1 MGVPLL
7 DLHAQWKQIADE
19 VKAALEPVYDSQ
31 YFIMGP
37 QVKTLED
44 EVAAYC
50 GTRHGVGCASGSD
63 ALVLAL
69 MALEVGPG
77 DEVILPTH
85 TFFATAG
92 AVSRVGATPVFADI
106 DPETFNITAEE
117 IDRLATSRTKAAI
130 PVHLYGQVADMDPIM
145 TVCKARGIKVVE
157 DAAQS
162 IGAKYHGRRVGQ
174 TGGDIATFSFF
185 PSKNLGAMGDGGM
198 CVTNDDAL
206 AERMRILRN
215 HGAQPK
221 YYHKLIGLNSRLD
234 TMQAAVLSVKL
245 KYLEAWHEGR
255 RANAMDYDQRFAG
268 NPHITTPKILEHN
281 WSIYNQYSILI
292 TNGRRDEVMAG
303 LKERGIGC
311 EIYYPVPLHLQECYS
326 ELGGR
331 EGDLPVSEKAAREIF
346 SIPIYPEL
354 VAEQREE
361 VANAVIELVG
371 NTAAAG

>member
-7 DLHAQWKQIADE
+7 DLHAQWRQIADE

-37 QVKTLED
+37 QVATLET
-44 EVAAYC
+44 EIAEYC
-50 GTRHGVGCASGSD
+50 GAVHGVGCASGSD

-106 DPETFNITAEE
+106 DPETFNITAAE

-130 PVHLYGQVADMDPIM
+130 PVHLYGQVADMDPILD
-145 TVCKARGIKVVE
+145 VRKARGIRVAE

-162 IGAKYHGRRVGQ
+162 IGAKQNGRRVGQ

-198 CVTNDDAL
+198 CVTNDDEL
-206 AERMRILRN
+206 ADRMRILRN
-215 HGAQPK
+215 HGAKPK

-234 TMQAAVLSVKL
+234 TMQAAILSVKL

-255 RANAMDYDQRFAG
+255 RANAADYDKRFAG
-268 NPHITTPKILEHN
+268 NPHIVTPKIKEHN

-292 TNGRRDEVMAG
+292 TNGQRDNVMAG
-303 LKERGIGC
+303 LKERGIGN

-331 EGDLPVSEKAAREIF
+331 EGDLPVSEKAAKEIF

-354 VAEQREE
+354 TNEQREE

-371 NTAAAG
+371 STAAAS

>member
-7 DLHAQWKQIADE
+7 DLHAQWAQIADE

-44 EVAAYC
+44 EIAEYC
-50 GTRHGVGCASGSD
+50 NATHGVGCASGSD

-106 DPETFNITAEE
+106 DPATFNITAAE
-117 IDRLATSRTKAAI
+117 IERLATSRTKAAI
-130 PVHLYGQVADMDPIM
+130 PVHLYGQVADMDGINA
-145 TVCKARGIKVVE
+145 VCKPRGIRVIE

-162 IGAKYHGRRVGQ
+162 IGARYKGRRVGD

-221 YYHKLIGLNSRLD
+221 YYHKFIGLNSRLD
-234 TMQAAVLSVKL
+234 TMQASILSVKL
-245 KYLEAWHEGR
+245 RYLEAWHEGR
-255 RANAMDYDQRFAG
+255 RANAMDYDKRFAG
-268 NPHITTPKILEHN
+268 NANITTPVILEHN
-281 WSIYNQYSILI
+281 WSIYNQYSIQI
-292 TNGRRDEVMAG
+292 TNGRRDAVMAG

-311 EIYYPVPLHLQECYS
+311 EIYYPVPLHLQDCYS

-331 EGDLPVSEKAAREIF
+331 KGDLPVSEKAALEIF

-354 VAEQREE
+354 TAELRAE

-371 NTAAAG
+371 NTAVAG

>member
-7 DLHAQWKQIADE
+7 DLHAQWAQIADE

-37 QVKTLED
+37 QVKTLE
-44 EVAAYC
+44 EEIATYC
-50 GTRHGVGCASGSD
+50 NAIHGVGCASGSD

-92 AVSRVGATPVFADI
+92 AVSRVGAIPVFADV
-106 DPETFNITAEE
+106 DPETFNITAAE
-117 IDRLATSRTKAAI
+117 IERLATSRTKAAI
-130 PVHLYGQVADMDPIM
+130 PVHLYGQVADMDSIIA
-145 TVCKARGIKVVE
+145 VCKPREIRVIE

-162 IGAKYHGRRVGQ
+162 IGAKYKGRRVGE

-221 YYHKLIGLNSRLD
+221 YYHKYIGLNSRLD
-234 TMQAAVLSVKL
+234 TMQAAILSVKL
-245 KYLEAWHEGR
+245 RYLEAWHEGR
-255 RANAMDYDQRFAG
+255 RTNAMDYNNRFAG
-268 NPHITTPKILEHN
+268 NANIITPVILEHN

-292 TNGRRDEVMAG
+292 TNGKRDEVMAG

-331 EGDLPVSEKAAREIF
+331 EGDLPVAEKAAKEIF

-354 VAEQREE
+354 TAELRAE

-371 NTAAAG
+371 NTAVAS